1 MIIINYLDTIKS
13 IKINSKSIIINFL
26 YDGIIKYDF
35 NIIEVYHLIEK
46 FMNRVYKFS
55 SKCYCLERWLLE
67 KLFEKYNFKLTY
79 LQISEKFIKLYS
91 YLSKKNNKK
100 YIIKHNVNNEIKY
113 FCKFKKKYNTLYYVY
128 TSDKKLAKIIDYFT
142 YASLRNNRLTYEYY
156 IEEIK

>member
-35 NIIEVYHLIEK
+35 NIIEVYNLIEK

-79 LQISEKFIKLYS
+79 LQISEKFIKIYS
-91 YLSKKNNKK
+91 YLSKKK
-100 YIIKHNVNNEIKY
+100 
-113 FCKFKKKYNTLYYVY
+113 
-128 TSDKKLAKIIDYFT
+128 
-142 YASLRNNRLTYEYY
+142 
-156 IEEIK
+156 